1 MRVSKILLF
10 REKYDITR
18 EELGQ
23 ACGLSSQRIYM
34 VEMYQTRIRQETA
47 EKLRDG
53 MLTVVQRRN
62 SRIEEFRR
70 DLLKHWDTLSEF
82 VEENDYE
89 L

>member
-18 EELGQ
+18 AELGK
-23 ACGLSSQRIYM
+23 ACGLSPQRIHM
-34 VEMYQTRIRQETA
+34 IEMYQPKIRQETV

>member
-18 EELGQ
+18 AELGK
-23 ACGLSSQRIYM
+23 ACGLSPQRIHM
-34 VEMYQTRIRQETA
+34 IEMYQPRIRQETA

-70 DLLKHWDTLSEF
+70 DLFKHWDTLSEF
-82 VEENDYE
+82 VEENNYE